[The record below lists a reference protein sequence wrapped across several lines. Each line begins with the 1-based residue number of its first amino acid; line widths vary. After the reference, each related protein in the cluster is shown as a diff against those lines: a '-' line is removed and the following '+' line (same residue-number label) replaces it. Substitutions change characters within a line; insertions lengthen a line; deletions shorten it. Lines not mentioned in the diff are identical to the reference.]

1 MAERKHVAPPS
12 PRVTIITVHF
22 NQVEATL
29 ALLRSAR
36 RLTYPNLEI
45 LVVDNG
51 SALAPLRR
59 DVVEKFPN
67 TRLIFSPENLGFAGG
82 NNLAIRQATGEFLL
96 LVNNDTE
103 LTPALVENLLEPMA
117 DPAVGVACPKIR
129 YFHHPDRIQ
138 YAGYRPLN
146 AYTGQTTPFG
156 TGEVDAGQHD
166 RSGPTAFAHGA
177 AMLIRRAALEK
188 AGLMNERY
196 FLYYEELDWSHQIR
210 RAGYQ
215 IYYQASALV
224 YHKESLSVGKASPQ
238 KVYYLTRNRI
248 LFMRRCTTG
257 WQRAVFALYFLGVA
271 LPKHLLVYASRGQVA
286 YLKAFL
292 KGIAWNFTHSPT

>member
-1 MAERKHVAPPS
+1 MAERKHVAPLVS
-12 PRVTIITVHF
+12 IITVHF

-29 ALLRSAR
+29 ALLRSVR
-36 RLTYPNLEI
+36 HLTYPNVET

-51 SALAPLRR
+51 SRQAPLNPAW
-59 DVVEKFPN
+59 VEPFPR
-67 TRLIFSPENLGFAGG
+67 TRLLVSAENLGFAGG
-82 NNLAIRQATGEFLL
+82 NNLALRRAKGEFLL

-103 LTPALVENLLEPMA
+103 LTPNLIEELLAPMRA
-117 DPAVGVACPKIR
+117 DPTVGVVCPKIR

-146 AYTGQTTPFG
+146 AYTGQTTAFG
-156 TGEVDAGQHD
+156 RGEVDTGQYD

-177 AMLIRRAALEK
+177 AMMVRRAALEK

-210 RAGYQ
+210 RVGYQ
-215 IYYQASALV
+215 IYYQASALI

-248 LFMRRCTTG
+248 LFMRRCTPAG
-257 WQRAVFALYFLGVA
+257 QRAVFTLYFLLAA
-271 LPKHLLVYASRGQVA
+271 LPKHLLVYGIRGQTA
-286 YLKAFL
+286 YLNAFL
-292 KGIAWNFTHSPT
+292 KGIFWNLTHSPA